1 MCDWLVLDCVM
12 QCHPGTSVAAVHH
25 EITNYLKM
33 APYRQGGAGKGA
45 SLAEDDVASPDEA
58 DNDNNWLLTAILI
71 ALLYLVLCHQAKGL
85 TVAYCV
91 KWNIK
96 PYCVVWSLLMR
107 ISTDSICNDLEML
120 RMMFWFD
127 LVNFVLLLWLDIMKH
142 RMSLVSSDSLAFV
155 VNRWHKPYC
164 TNYTVGFWSA

>member
-58 DNDNNWLLTAILI
+58 DNDNNNWLLTAILI
-71 ALLYLVLCHQAKGL
+71 AMLYLVFAHQANCGL
-85 TVAYCV
+85 LCKVEHKT
-91 KWNIK
+91 
-96 PYCVVWSLLMR
+96 LLCSV
-107 ISTDSICNDLEML
+107 IT
-120 RMMFWFD
+120 FD
-127 LVNFVLLLWLDIMKH
+127 EDQ
-142 RMSLVSSDSLAFV
+142 
-155 VNRWHKPYC
+155 
-164 TNYTVGFWSA
+164 